1 LPELPTNG
9 GRAERRAEVGA
20 CEVWELAQ
28 VDPFG
33 GHWAARAVAHAGRT
47 GVATRAYRPSKAPS
61 VGDVG
66 VGASPDEGLAGLAA
80 VPSFSFHIT
89 GR

>member
-1 LPELPTNG
+1 MPELPTNG

-28 VDPFG
+28 VDLRGALGCAGSGPCWPHG
-33 GHWAARAVAHAGRT
+33 SGDPCIQAVESAIRRRLLVLGPAPMRGWL
-47 GVATRAYRPSKAPS
+47 AWRPSLFIFFK
-61 VGDVG
+61 
-66 VGASPDEGLAGLAA
+66 
-80 VPSFSFHIT
+80 FT